1 MESNEIKKDDDSNR
15 NPYIKNICYEMDTN
29 KLMINDSEN
38 NHYLCDIFGRKRIKF
53 LPNITG
59 SLNRY
64 KHNLFHDKNL
74 SYMQTK
80 GFSPNKGSL
89 KKGTLSTFTNNMLS
103 NNKQINYFPT
113 IRKFEGYS
121 KFPRP
126 IGPPM
131 TNIPDYEMKEKDKRK
146 LINDLSNYF
155 EDSSAKKD
163 IIRRNENK
171 GLSFLT
177 GDLNEFDSIKHDTKQ
192 SLKLIED
199 TIDNYREEYKLKLN
213 ILHKNPNVI
222 ALNEFKKKILLNKDS
237 KVINGRELEDPC
249 DKIKKNYKIIQSIVN
264 KCGLS
269 QDGKKDRNFLTNI
282 YTKINNNKKNRT
294 ISKFD
299 NKYNIKNISIIIG
312 PDKLND
318 LCKSRDFT
326 VGRFINMDFGL
337 NLDQKNMTSNNINN
351 SEISKLPEI
360 SKPDNK
366 NNIEEIYKETEETAT
381 NNNNISKTSNKLK
394 TLDEKINDNELSFI
408 SYMSENE
415 KKYAKENN
423 IDIKTIKN
431 MNRTSEHCNK
441 LLSGFQ
447 EKERTPRTLFQ
458 KTRPLKLKTN
468 GDLYRENI
476 NLLRLTNKEAFKI
489 QEQKELYDLKLLEKK
504 MKISAINATNVMKGK
519 TLKTNLKK

>member
-1 MESNEIKKDDDSNR
+1 M
-15 NPYIKNICYEMDTN
+15 
-29 KLMINDSEN
+29 
-38 NHYLCDIFGRKRIKF
+38 
-53 LPNITG
+53 
-59 SLNRY
+59 
-64 KHNLFHDKNL
+64 
-74 SYMQTK
+74 
-80 GFSPNKGSL
+80 
-89 KKGTLSTFTNNMLS
+89 
-103 NNKQINYFPT
+103 
-113 IRKFEGYS
+113 
-121 KFPRP
+121 
-126 IGPPM
+126 
-131 TNIPDYEMKEKDKRK
+131 
-146 LINDLSNYF
+146 
-155 EDSSAKKD
+155 
-163 IIRRNENK
+163 
-171 GLSFLT
+171 
-177 GDLNEFDSIKHDTKQ
+177 
-192 SLKLIED
+192 
-199 TIDNYREEYKLKLN
+199 
-213 ILHKNPNVI
+213 
-222 ALNEFKKKILLNKDS
+222 
-237 KVINGRELEDPC
+237 INGRELEDTC